1 MQNIIEAE
9 DDVKGMPDQAL
20 QRMAQQPDG
29 RYPQFLVVSEIQRRS
44 NMRKRFEAQQQP
56 QGTVKDQI
64 VQQGIASLA
73 PPPPQMQQ
81 AMGVPQQMPQ
91 GAPMPPQMPPQ
102 GMYAGGVV
110 NMNTGQ
116 QVPYVTYPQRQFGRG
131 IPVPQLT
138 DAGREATASL
148 YGGITQQR
156 PGELETLYRNELVGM
171 PMEEYDALLA
181 QGYTPTMTGGL
192 SREGQPRDTVMF
204 DPELAQR
211 LTGSDKFRSEFFDT
225 GMDSGLNEDYNRA
238 ILAEFA
244 QNNPDKFSMISAS
257 DSPRAY
263 LKMIE
268 DLEGIEG
275 EGSGPASGPA
285 DTSYLDDPM
294 FDEFPP
300 VDPEQDLKDMFNDPQ
315 FTAAA
320 AAPKVQPQ
328 DAAQIAGSNAAKED
342 AAKADPLETAQAQV
356 AAALGNKNQAVSA
369 YQKMIERANTKATE
383 YETQAA
389 LRANELRADAKK
401 DMLANA
407 LIELGSGIAGGD
419 LAGGLSRAGR
429 TAADLKARIG
439 TEARAEERSGRE
451 MAEAARQ
458 RAEGL
463 TLEEMAKVKEE
474 ERYQE
479 SVNTAASQFA
489 AQMADKVAARQF
501 TADESEADRAAR
513 LEQITY
519 QLEEGFKNDQALLE
533 TRIAQEKSQFSQKR
547 EDEQRETLISLVN
560 QAIDSDTYQ
569 TILMN
574 EFDNDAREAKEK
586 EIRARLTSEFRKQL
600 VGDKYKITKRSP

>member
-9 DDVKGMPDQAL
+9 DDVKGMPDQTL

-73 PPPPQMQQ
+73 PPQPQMQQ

-91 GAPMPPQMPPQ
+91 QAPMPPQMPSQ

-110 NMNTGQ
+110 NMNIGQ
-116 QVPYVTYPQRQFGRG
+116 QVPYITTERRFGMADRG
-131 IPVPQLT
+131 PRLT
-138 DAGREATASL
+138 DAGREATAAL
-148 YGGITQQR
+148 YSGLTQQR
-156 PGELETLYRNELVGM
+156 PGELETIYSGELVGM
-171 PMEEYDALLA
+171 PMSEYEALLA
-181 QGYTPTMTGGL
+181 QGYTPTATGGL
-192 SREGQPRDTVMF
+192 SRQGPPRETAMF
-204 DPELAQR
+204 DPELAER
-211 LTGSDKFRSEFFDT
+211 ATGLTGFEREYFDV
-225 GMDSGLNEDYNRA
+225 GLDSGFGEEANRVL
-238 ILAEFA
+238 LAQFA
-244 QNNPDKFSMISAS
+244 QENPDKFAMLSAAE
-257 DSPRAY
+257 SPRSY

-268 DLEGIEG
+268 DLESIDL

-300 VDPEQDLKDMFNDPQ
+300 VDPERELMNLFEDPQ

-320 AAPKVQPQ
+320 IAPKVQPQ
-328 DAAQIAGSNAAKED
+328 DAAQIAGSNAAQED
-342 AAKADPLETAQAQV
+342 AAKADPLATAQAQIS
-356 AAALGNKNQAVSA
+356 AALGNKNQAVSA
-369 YQKMIERANTKATE
+369 YQKMIERAERKATD

-389 LRANELRADAKK
+389 LRAEELRADAKK

-407 LIELGSGIAGGD
+407 LIELGSGSAGGD

-439 TEARAEERSGRE
+439 AEARAEERSGRE

-463 TLEEMAKVKEE
+463 TLEEMAKAKEE

-479 SVNTAASQFA
+479 SVDTAASQFA

-501 TADESEADRAAR
+501 TADQNKEERDALLAR
-513 LEQITY
+513 TEY
-519 QLEEGFKNDQALLE
+519 QLKEGFKNDQALLD
-533 TRIAQEKSQFSQKR
+533 TRIAQEKLQFSQKR
-547 EDEQRETLISLVN
+547 EDQQRETLISLVN

-574 EFDNDAREAKEK
+574 EIDDDAREAKEK
-586 EIRARLTSEFRKQL
+586 EIRARLTSEFRKLL

>member
-1 MQNIIEAE
+1 
-9 DDVKGMPDQAL
+9 
-20 QRMAQQPDG
+20 
-29 RYPQFLVVSEIQRRS
+29 
-44 NMRKRFEAQQQP
+44 
-56 QGTVKDQI
+56 
-64 VQQGIASLA
+64 
-73 PPPPQMQQ
+73 
-81 AMGVPQQMPQ
+81 
-91 GAPMPPQMPPQ
+91 
-102 GMYAGGVV
+102 
-110 NMNTGQ
+110 
-116 QVPYVTYPQRQFGRG
+116 
-131 IPVPQLT
+131 
-138 DAGREATASL
+138 
-148 YGGITQQR
+148 
-156 PGELETLYRNELVGM
+156 
-171 PMEEYDALLA
+171 
-181 QGYTPTMTGGL
+181 
-192 SREGQPRDTVMF
+192 
-204 DPELAQR
+204 
-211 LTGSDKFRSEFFDT
+211 
-225 GMDSGLNEDYNRA
+225 
-238 ILAEFA
+238 
-244 QNNPDKFSMISAS
+244 
-257 DSPRAY
+257 
-263 LKMIE
+263 
-268 DLEGIEG
+268 
-275 EGSGPASGPA
+275 
-285 DTSYLDDPM
+285 M